1 LLKVEDRMTGAH
13 HVVVVGAGFG
23 GLETVH
29 QLAGAPVEITIVDRR
44 NHHLF
49 QPLLYQAATASL
61 APSEIAWPI
70 RHLFRRRLDVTT
82 LLASVESIDKEA
94 RQLQLG
100 DGSTLRYDT
109 LVLATGARHAYFGHD
124 AWEPFAPGLKTLEDA
139 TTIRG
144 RILLAFEEAEREDD
158 EAKRAALLTF
168 VIVGGGPTGV
178 ELAGAIAELA
188 HATLPGD
195 FRRIDTRRARIVL
208 IEAGPRVLPAF
219 AEDLS
224 SYAQDSLEQ
233 LGVEVMLG
241 QPVSECHADGV
252 VFGGER
258 LAAVTIL
265 WAAGVQSSPAA
276 QWLDAP
282 ADKVG
287 RLKAEPDLTV
297 PGHPEIFAIGDAA
310 IVLRPDGQ
318 PVPGIAPAA
327 KQEGAYVAKVIR
339 ARLHGAPAPSS
350 FHYKHAGDLA
360 TIGKRRAVIDF
371 GWIKL
376 KGALAWWLWG
386 FAHIYF
392 LIGVRNRLSVAINWL
407 WIYARDQRGARLITW
422 WGGEVEGTAPF
433 PRGEKAGDSSRES
446 APKV

>member
-1 LLKVEDRMTGAH
+1 MTAH

-70 RHLFRRRLDVTT
+70 RHLFRRRKDVAT
-82 LLASVESIDKEA
+82 LLASVESIDKQSRE
-94 RQLQLG
+94 LHLD
-100 DGSTLRYDT
+100 DGSIVRYDT

-144 RILLAFEEAEREDD
+144 RILLAFEEAERQSD
-158 EAKRAALLTF
+158 EKKRAALLTF

-178 ELAGAIAELA
+178 ELAGTIAELA
-188 HATLPGD
+188 RATLPTE
-195 FRRIDTRRARIVL
+195 FRRIDTREARIVL

-224 SYAQDSLEQ
+224 IYAKDALEQ
-233 LGVEVMLG
+233 LGVEVVLG
-241 QPVSECHADGV
+241 QPVSECTADGV
-252 VFGGER
+252 VFGQT
-258 LAAVTIL
+258 LPAATII

-282 ADKVG
+282 ADRVG
-287 RLKAEPDLTV
+287 RLKVEPDLTV

-310 IVLRPDGQ
+310 IVLRPNGQ
-318 PVPGIAPAA
+318 PVPGIAPSA

-339 ARLHGAPAPSS
+339 VRLRQAPALPP
-350 FHYKHAGDLA
+350 FIYKHAGDLA

-376 KGALAWWLWG
+376 RGALAWWLWG

-392 LIGVRNRLSVAINWL
+392 LIGVRNRLSVALNWL

-422 WGGEVEGTAPF
+422 WGGEVEGTRPF
-433 PRGEKAGDSSRES
+433 AQPKEKARL
-446 APKV
+446 